1 MIMMQHTAREV
12 LTCRSL
18 VAAVGMRRLSMSMVR
33 VRLRGERFLE
43 THHANVVLIMWR
55 RLGSVRNEI
64 FCWGDE
70 ALSNTKLL

>member
-1 MIMMQHTAREV
+1 
-12 LTCRSL
+12 
-18 VAAVGMRRLSMSMVR
+18 VR